1 MAGVWVEEIDAL
13 APEQRNKIR
22 FADGTEEEC
31 RLVCDLMHLEGAEE
45 IAQYESDFYA
55 GMTAVAKNQFGKEPY
70 IMSEPNFLRAAL
82 QKFLLWQQ
90 TAQPSSR

>member
-31 RLVCDLMHLEGAEE
+31 RLVCDLMHLRRELKK
-45 IAQYESDFYA
+45 SH
-55 GMTAVAKNQFGKEPY
+55 
-70 IMSEPNFLRAAL
+70 
-82 QKFLLWQQ
+82 
-90 TAQPSSR
+90 